1 MKANRFT
8 ESQMVAILKQQDN
21 GQTVAQIS
29 REHGISEATFYAWK
43 TKFGGM
49 QASDIKRI
57 KELEPGRR
65 CGREPTAQENV
76 CRPKSATRHNEGGSD
91 KKVLSPARRRAL
103 VKWMVSEKK
112 VSRRKACHWIGI
124 SRNALAEPVAVK
136 EKDSALKEHIETL
149 AHRHKQWGVLKI
161 YRRLRKQGERVN
173 HKRVRRLY
181 CSLGLN
187 LRRKTRNRLP
197 EAVRKPLVKA
207 TVCNECW
214 SLDFTSDSLADGRK
228 FRTLNVIDDYNR
240 EALGIEIDF
249 SLPAK
254 RVTRLLDR
262 IVAKRG
268 RPQSLR
274 SDNGPEF
281 ISEELQSWC
290 RTNEVE
296 LRWIEPGKPTQNA
309 YIERFNGTFRREVLN
324 ANVFGSVVQA
334 RRVVEEWVV
343 EYNTERPHQALGFM
357 TPVEY
362 RQAA

>member
-1 MKANRFT
+1 
-8 ESQMVAILKQQDN
+8 
-21 GQTVAQIS
+21 
-29 REHGISEATFYAWK
+29 
-43 TKFGGM
+43 
-49 QASDIKRI
+49 
-57 KELEPGRR
+57 
-65 CGREPTAQENV
+65 
-76 CRPKSATRHNEGGSD
+76 
-91 KKVLSPARRRAL
+91 
-103 VKWMVSEKK
+103 MVSEKK
-112 VSRRKACHWIGI
+112 VSERRACRWVGI
-124 SRNALAEPVAVK
+124 SRNALQEPVAVR
-136 EKDSALKEHIETL
+136 ENDMALKERIETL
-149 AHRHKQWGVLKI
+149 AHQHKQWGVLKI
-161 YRRLRKQGERVN
+161 HRRLRKQGEQVN

-181 CSLGLN
+181 RLSGLN
-187 LRRKTRNRLP
+187 LRRKTRKRLP
-197 EAVRKPLVKA
+197 DAVRKPLVKA
-207 TVCNECW
+207 SVCNECW
-214 SLDFTSDSLADGRK
+214 SLDFTSDSLVDGRK
-228 FRTLNVIDDYNR
+228 FRTLNIIDDYNR

-268 RPQSLR
+268 RPRSLR

-290 RTNEVE
+290 RANEVE

-324 ANVFGSVVQA
+324 ANVFSSIVQA
-334 RRVVEEWVV
+334 RRVVDEWVV